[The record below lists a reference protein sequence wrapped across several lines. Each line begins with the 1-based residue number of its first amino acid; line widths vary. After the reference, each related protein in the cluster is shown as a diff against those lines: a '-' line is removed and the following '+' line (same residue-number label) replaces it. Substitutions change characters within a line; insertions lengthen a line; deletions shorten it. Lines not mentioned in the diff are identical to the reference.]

1 MDTLLFL
8 AFTIL
13 LAFGIAYLSH
23 FFLYPISGIAIILSA
38 IIICTWILWH
48 KLDDLKKSLS
58 QNKDEP
64 HAPDAP

>member
-1 MDTLLFL
+1 MQKLLFVL
-8 AFTIL
+8 CAIL
-13 LAFGIAYLSH
+13 LSFGLIYLSY
-23 FFLYPISGIAIILSA
+23 FVLYPVSGSTIILSA

-64 HAPDAP
+64 HDPDAP